1 MPMLSKGKKK
11 IDVMI
16 INVHSHDLRSFQLL
30 AQAVALATVSL
41 IICDEHNEF
50 LAKKALNDGAY
61 LFLKKPLN
69 EEIIKYLWQFVFR
82 EKTQREKARHRI
94 EENGD
99 WMNVGDVDFIDN
111 NNIVGDEDQTGEK
124 NIPNNEEQ
132 SSNIHKTENN
142 VVANEKYK
150 KRRKRGRKSTKEINE
165 GESQINANNKA
176 VRRKVCTKWTVDLH
190 KKFAEAVQQ
199 LGEGRQEFSSGS
211 QQRSNFKRFGIMPR
225 LQTNISNLQQQ
236 QCNPDQTQRGLE
248 FSFPTLNSN
257 NIFAGGESSTQQ
269 QLYHPQLQVQS
280 HYFNICNPFKNSFLS
295 PQNSAGELQQQHGT
309 LFGMLSSQGLQGTT
323 IENINYRPVL
333 AFNNGDHHNQNDYN
347 LNLNAGLVTAYSGSA
362 IMADTNIE
370 SATINELGAVN
381 ANCQQYIGDPNN
393 IIVTSHASDTE
404 ESDSKETENCDAYF
418 NFNNT
423 SYLFHNL
430 EPSSANLPN
439 EHSSEF
445 DQIYSTDQVSVSI

>member
-1 MPMLSKGKKK
+1 MLSKGKKK

-30 AQAVALATVSL
+30 AQAIALDTVSL
-41 IICDEHNEF
+41 IICDEHSEF

-69 EEIIKYLWQFVFR
+69 EEIMKYLWQFVFR
-82 EKTQREKARHRI
+82 EKIQREKARQRI

-99 WMNVGDVDFIDN
+99 WMNVDFIDN

-124 NIPNNEEQ
+124 NTPNNEEQ
-132 SSNIHKTENN
+132 SRC
-142 VVANEKYK
+142 YP
-150 KRRKRGRKSTKEINE
+150 KEILEVMNVS
-165 GESQINANNKA
+165 GLTRMQVASHLQKCRINNWKA
-176 VRRKVCTKWTVDLH
+176 PKAQKSIHRPS
-190 KKFAEAVQQ
+190 
-199 LGEGRQEFSSGS
+199 GQEFSSGS
-211 QQRSNFKRFGIMPR
+211 QQRSNFKRFGMMPR

-257 NIFAGGESSTQQ
+257 NIFVGGESSTQQ
-269 QLYHPQLQVQS
+269 QLYRPQLQVQS

-295 PQNSAGELQQQHGT
+295 PQNSAGGLQQQHGT

-333 AFNNGDHHNQNDYN
+333 VFNNGDHHNQNDYN

-381 ANCQQYIGDPNN
+381 ANCQQYIGDPNMSDPNN

-445 DQIYSTDQVSVSI
+445 DQIYSNDQVSASI